1 MSGYALVTTHGH
13 NMFDMMSLMQK
24 AIRRG
29 DYEKAGFAAYE
40 LSEKFRGAMWNRIV
54 TISSEDC
61 WGVVTKEIHRLR
73 MEDKKQRD
81 DQLVSNAVFL
91 LCRCRKSRDACYFAC
106 NFVIIEPT
114 AQEFDVPQKDIEQ
127 IGAFCRLVPG
137 SVFSNDVFNGFYA
150 DIIEIPLQTTL
161 CCSSSGEND
170 RAAARLYNSIK
181 RCDMEAIGAFM
192 DILRKRD
199 RTLLWKTILFSALRI
214 TGDKLTK
221 EIISL
226 ALTDEIVNGKKKP
239 NEKDEIFLCKAVMLI
254 CYAAYGIGETLLGV
268 DVVDYNDFV
277 DWNKYKVKPIG
288 GCRQLGNDEIPE
300 YVYDVHTIKGKK
312 AGKTDWQMNLVEQAA
327 LNPMMK
333 AFFEEAS
340 WGPRYEYKHQRGMC
354 TQQEYEAY
362 LEYKRTRSGNPV
374 KPLKT
379 SCDTVYQ
386 YEQAE
391 ELSRLLLQL
400 SE

>member
-73 MEDKKQRD
+73 MEDKKRKD
-81 DQLVSNAVFL
+81 DQLVSDAVFL

-114 AQEFDVPQKDIEQ
+114 AQEFDVPLEDVEQ
-127 IGAFCRLVPG
+127 VGAFCSLVPD
-137 SVFSNDVFNGFYA
+137 SVFSNDVFEGFYA
-150 DIIEIPLQTTL
+150 DIIEIPLQTML
-161 CCSSSGEND
+161 CDSSGGEND
-170 RAAARLYNSIK
+170 RTAARLYNSIK
-181 RCDMEAIGAFM
+181 RCDMEAIGAYM

-199 RTLLWKTILFSALRI
+199 RMFLWKTILYSALKI
-214 TGDKLTK
+214 AGDKLTK
-221 EIISL
+221 EVIAL
-226 ALTDEIVNGKKKP
+226 ALTDEIVNGKKKA
-239 NEKDEIFLCKAVMLI
+239 EQKDEIFLCKAVMLI

-268 DVVDYNDFV
+268 DVVSYNDFV
-277 DWNKYKVKPIG
+277 DWEKYKVKPIG
-288 GCRQLGNDEIPE
+288 DCRRLANEEIPE

-333 AFFEEAS
+333 AFFEDAS
-340 WGPRYEYKHQRGMC
+340 WGPRYEYKHQHNMC
-354 TQQEYEAY
+354 TQQEYNAY
-362 LEYKRTRSGNPV
+362 LEYKKTRSGNPV
-374 KPLKT
+374 KPLEK
-379 SCDTVYQ
+379 SCDTVHQ
-386 YEQAE
+386 YEQLE

>member
-40 LSEKFRGAMWNRIV
+40 LSERFRGAMWNRIV

-73 MEDKKQRD
+73 MKDKEKKD
-81 DQLVSNAVFL
+81 DQLISNAVFL

-114 AQEFDVPQKDIEQ
+114 SQEFDVPQEDMEQ
-127 IGAFCRLVPG
+127 IGTFCRIVPN
-137 SVFSNDVFNGFYA
+137 SVFSNDVFDGFYA

-161 CCSSSGEND
+161 GNGAGSEND
-170 RAAARLYNSIK
+170 RTAARLYHSI
-181 RCDMEAIGAFM
+181 RQCNMEAIGTFM

-199 RTLLWKTILFSALRI
+199 RLLLWKVILFSGLKVA
-214 TGDKLTK
+214 GDRLTK

-239 NEKDEIFLCKAVMLI
+239 EQKDEIFLCKAVMLI

-268 DVVDYNDFV
+268 DVVEYNNFV
-277 DWNKYKVKPIG
+277 DWERYKVKPICS
-288 GCRQLGNDEIPE
+288 CRQLGSNEIPE

-333 AFFEEAS
+333 AFFEDAS

-374 KPLKT
+374 KPLDAP
-379 SCDTVYQ
+379 CDTVLQ
-386 YEQAE
+386 TEQIE
-391 ELSRLLLQL
+391 ELSKLLLQL

>member
-40 LSEKFRGAMWNRIV
+40 LSGKFRGAMWNRIV

-61 WGVVTKEIHRLR
+61 WGVVTKEVLKLR
-73 MEDKKQRD
+73 MEDKNKRD
-81 DQLVSNAVFL
+81 DQLISNAVFL

-114 AQEFDVPQKDIEQ
+114 AQELDIPQNDVEQ
-127 IGAFCRLVPG
+127 IGAFCRLVPNR
-137 SVFSNDVFNGFYA
+137 VFSNDVFDGFYA

-161 CCSSSGEND
+161 DCGSTDDND
-170 RAAARLYNSIK
+170 RAAARLYHSIL
-181 RCDMEAIGAFM
+181 RCDMEAIGAYM
-192 DILRKRD
+192 DILMGRD
-199 RTLLWKTILFSALRI
+199 RTFLWKAILFSALKI
-214 TGDKLTK
+214 AGDKLTK

-239 NEKDEIFLCKAVMLI
+239 EQKDEIFLCKAVMLI

-268 DVVDYNDFV
+268 DVVGYNSFV
-277 DWNKYKVKPIG
+277 DWNKYKVKNIG
-288 GCRQLGNDEIPE
+288 NCRQLGSDEIPE

-340 WGPRYEYKHQRGMC
+340 WGPRYEYKYQRGMC
-354 TQQEYEAY
+354 TQQEYNAY
-362 LEYKRTRSGNPV
+362 LEYKKTRSGNPV
-374 KPLKT
+374 KPLDEP
-379 SCDTVYQ
+379 CDTVHQ
-386 YEQAE
+386 YDDLE
-391 ELSRLLLQL
+391 ELSSLLLQL

>member
-40 LSEKFRGAMWNRIV
+40 LSDKFRGAMWNRIV

-106 NFVIIEPT
+106 NFVIIEPN
-114 AQEFDVPQKDIEQ
+114 AQELDVPQEDVEQ
-127 IGAFCRLVPG
+127 IGNFCSLVPE
-137 SVFSNDVFNGFYA
+137 SVFSNDVFDGFYA

-161 CCSSSGEND
+161 CCNSGSEND
-170 RAAARLYNSIK
+170 RIAAMLYNSIK

-192 DILRKRD
+192 DILRKHD
-199 RTLLWKTILFSALRI
+199 RTFLWKCILFSALKI

-239 NEKDEIFLCKAVMLI
+239 DQKDEIFLCKAVMLI
-254 CYAAYGIGETLLGV
+254 CYAVYGIGETLLGV
-268 DVVDYNDFV
+268 DVVDYNNFV
-277 DWNKYKVKPIG
+277 DWSKYKVKLIG
-288 GCRQLGNDEIPE
+288 SCSQLRNDDIPE

-340 WGPRYEYKHQRGMC
+340 WGPRYEYKHKRGMC

-362 LEYKRTRSGNPV
+362 LEYKKTRSGNPV
-374 KPLKT
+374 EPLEKP
-379 SCDTVYQ
+379 CDIVSQ
-386 YEQAE
+386 YEQYE
-391 ELSRLLLQL
+391 ELSRLLLHL